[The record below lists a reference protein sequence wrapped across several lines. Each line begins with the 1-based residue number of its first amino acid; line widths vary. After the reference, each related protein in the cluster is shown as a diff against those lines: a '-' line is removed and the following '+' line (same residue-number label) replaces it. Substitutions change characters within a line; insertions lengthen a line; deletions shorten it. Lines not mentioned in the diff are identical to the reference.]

1 MAPLPERYEPQRI
14 ESTWQKR
21 WSDSG
26 VFRSNMSTYHTETV
40 EGEKGYRGVLRGPL
54 ANRERPSVRYV
65 IDTESG
71 DASVA
76 ASNPSW
82 R

>member
-1 MAPLPERYEPQRI
+1 MHIDVPPRAVAEVGYHTI
-14 ESTWQKR
+14 
-21 WSDSG
+21 SG